1 MENNVKIQDDTQ
13 SLQSCVMVR
22 SFRDFFDKEVAN
34 DFDNG
39 FNKYQTFTERN
50 LTIMQLIDRYN
61 KKYNNQ
67 CDHYFP
73 TYLKNK
79 KRNYKPCEFCG
90 TIRQNEP

>member
-1 MENNVKIQDDTQ
+1 MKNDKNKKKALSQT
-13 SLQSCVMVR
+13 SVMVS
-22 SFRDFFDKEVAN
+22 SFKYFFDKEVAN

-39 FNKYQTFTERN
+39 FNKYQTLTERN

-73 TYLKNK
+73 IYLKNQK
-79 KRNYKPCEFCG
+79 LNYKPCEFCG

>member
-1 MENNVKIQDDTQ
+1 MKNDNKENKALSQT
-13 SLQSCVMVR
+13 CVMVR
-22 SFRDFFDKEVAN
+22 SFRDFFDKEVAD

-39 FNKYQTFTERN
+39 FNKYQTLTERN

-67 CDHYFP
+67 CEHYFP
-73 TYLKNK
+73 TYLKNQ